1 MFKPKLLILP
11 LYFILTSVFIHQ
23 ALALEKTK
31 ENFQLDS
38 IEQQKINTKS
48 PTNRQVHRTMK
59 LEELTVTAQKVEE
72 NAQQVPIAL
81 TVFDEFAIEDKKI
94 EVVEDI
100 AQYTPNLMMF
110 SYGRS
115 DAISPSLRGVTSNIV
130 NQDVTVGVYVDGVPM
145 FDGWSLNETLNDIQ
159 RIEVLK
165 GPQGTL
171 YGKNTETG
179 VINIITK
186 QPNNKA
192 IRKVTLEFGSDNKKQ
207 LKLNASGAIIKN
219 KLYLGVSGNHYEK
232 DGFLK
237 DKVTG
242 RMLDNRERDSGKIN
256 LRYTPTDKLD
266 ILFVNSIMQLND
278 GTMRFGNANQ
288 TRDDIAS
295 DIASDNNSKMV
306 NSSLKIKYDISN
318 DSFLES
324 VTTRRYFN
332 NASLADW
339 DFTNDPSKKYHLT
352 YDSETTSY
360 SQEIRYNQNL
370 LEDRLNLLLGIY
382 TDKSEENRNMLV
394 DTIPAYGGK
403 YYDKP
408 DFNNK
413 SLGIF
418 THAKYAITDKLRV
431 LGGIRFDKDTKEYE
445 DTSRL
450 IDESQNF
457 TAISP
462 KLGLEYQIDKNILT
476 FITIAQGYRAGG
488 FNKALSAGD
497 ANLFYDKESLTSYE
511 IGIKS
516 LLLNNRLFFNVNMY
530 YMDIKDMQVT
540 EVPSPRTEIVTNAGE
555 AHSQGLE
562 IEIKYQINDSLEIF
576 ANAGYNVTKYDKY
589 TDNTFDRMGN
599 NTGTADYKG
608 KINPFAP
615 KYNYSIG
622 TQYRDESGYYAR
634 VDINACGK
642 IYFDKAN
649 EYERKAYTLVNTKIG
664 YERNNFDIYFYAKN
678 LFDKEYDSKG
688 YNKFYTIYSE
698 PREVGVQ
705 FTYRF

>member
-1 MFKPKLLILP
+1 MKRKIALSLITAICLSNSIYAKDVQKLDI
-11 LYFILTSVFIHQ
+11 V
-23 ALALEKTK
+23 
-31 ENFQLDS
+31 
-38 IEQQKINTKS
+38 
-48 PTNRQVHRTMK
+48 
-59 LEELTVTAQKVEE
+59 TVTAQKIEE
-72 NAQQVPIAL
+72 NAQQVPISL
-81 TVFDEFAIEDKKI
+81 TVFDEFAIENRKI

-130 NQDVTVGVYVDGVPM
+130 NQDVTVGVYVDGIPM

-165 GPQGTL
+165 GPQGAL

-186 QPNNKA
+186 QPNNETIKN
-192 IRKVTLEFGSDNKKQ
+192 VSLELGSDNKRQ
-207 LKLNASGAIIKN
+207 LKLNVSGAIIKD
-219 KLYLGVSGNHYEK
+219 KLYLGIAGNHYEK

-237 DKVTG
+237 DKVSG
-242 RMLDNRERDSGKIN
+242 KNLDDRKRNSGKIN

-266 ILFVNSIMQLND
+266 ISFINSIMKLD
-278 GTMRFGNANQ
+278 EGTMRFGMANQ

-295 DIASDNNSKMV
+295 DIDSYNKSKMV

-339 DFTNDPSKKYHLT
+339 DFTDDPNKKYHLT

-360 SQEIRYNQNL
+360 SQELRYNQNFMN
-370 LEDRLNLLLGIY
+370 DKLNLLLGLY
-382 TDKSEENRNMLV
+382 ADKVEENRNMLV
-394 DTIPAYGGK
+394 DTIPAFGGK
-403 YYDKP
+403 FYDKP

-418 THAKYAITDKLRV
+418 THVKYAITDKLRV
-431 LGGIRFDKDTKEYE
+431 LGGIRFDQDTKEYE
-445 DTSRL
+445 DTSRS
-450 IDESQNF
+450 IDESQDF
-457 TAISP
+457 TATSP
-462 KLGLEYQIDKNILT
+462 KLGLEYQINKNIMT
-476 FITIAQGYRAGG
+476 FVTISQGYRAGG

-497 ANLFYDKESLTSYE
+497 ASIFYDKESLTSYE

-516 LLLNNRLFFNVNMY
+516 LLLDNKLLFNANMY
-530 YMDIKDMQVT
+530 YMDITDMQVT

-562 IEIKYQINDSLEIF
+562 IETKYQVNDSLEIF
-576 ANAGYNVTKYDKY
+576 ANAGYNITKFDKY
-589 TDNTFDRMGN
+589 TDNTFDMMGN
-599 NTGTADYKG
+599 TTGTADYKG
-608 KINPFAP
+608 NINPFAP
-615 KYNYSIG
+615 KYNYSVG
-622 TQYRDESGYYAR
+622 TQYRDASGYYAR
-634 VDINACGK
+634 VDMNGYGK
-642 IYFDKAN
+642 MYFDKAN

-678 LFDKEYDSKG
+678 LFDKKYDSKG
-688 YNKFYTIYSE
+688 YNKFYTIYSD
-698 PREVGVQ
+698 PREIGIQ
-705 FTYRF
+705 LAYRF